1 MPLPIL
7 AGCGSHRYFPVSR
20 PSASEGRMNI
30 REDVSRTDDWTVAKF
45 GVGQPVPRT
54 EDPTLVQGKGRYT
67 DDIALPGQVY
77 AAIVRSPYAHGV
89 INGIDIAGA
98 AAMPGVLGVY
108 TARDLA
114 DSGYGTFKC
123 IVPFKNRD
131 GTEMKKPKRHA
142 LASDKVRFV
151 GDPVAF
157 VVAETAAQARDAA
170 ETVVFD
176 IEPLPAVTLA
186 SEAARAGA
194 PQLYDE
200 APGNVAL
207 DYHYGDADKVAAA
220 FAQAAHVTKLSLRNT
235 RLVVAAMEPRAAVAE
250 YDPASGRF
258 TLHSQSQGVFGMK
271 GQLVDILGVK
281 PDKVRVITGN
291 VGGSFGMKAQ
301 VYSEYVCIL
310 HAARALGRP
319 VKWTDDRSGAF
330 VSDSHGRDHEVTA
343 ELALDK
349 DGHFLAVRLTS
360 FANMGAFLAMVAPL
374 PGTLNAVKNT
384 ASVYRTPLLEVST
397 KCVFTNTTQV
407 SAYRGAGRPEGN
419 YYMERLIDAAAKET
433 GIDRLE
439 LRRRNHIAPSQI
451 PYAASSGMNYDSG
464 DFPALFA
471 KALQEA
477 DLAGF
482 AARKRDSKARGRLRG
497 LGIGSF
503 LEVTAPP
510 GKEMGGIRFEPNGDV
525 TIITGTLDYGQ
536 GHASPYAQVLS
547 RALGIPFERIRL
559 LQGDSDQLL
568 AGGGTGGSRS
578 ITASGAAIVEASGK
592 VIENGKAIA
601 SHVLEASPA
610 DIEFTNGRFVIAG
623 TDRAIGIMELAD
635 KLRSGLTLP
644 EGVPQTLDAGIV
656 SEGVPSSFPNGCHI
670 AEVEIDPETG
680 EVAVVRYSSV
690 NDFGTIVNP
699 LLVEGQVHGG
709 VIQGIGQA
717 LMENTVYD
725 ADGQLLSG
733 SFQDYALPR
742 AQHAPEVD
750 FASHPVPATTNPLGT
765 KGCGEAGCAGALVS
779 VMNAVVDA
787 LSVYGIRHIDMP
799 ASPARVWAAIQ
810 AAKTGQIDALP

>member
-1 MPLPIL
+1 
-7 AGCGSHRYFPVSR
+7 
-20 PSASEGRMNI
+20 MNI
-30 REDVSRTDDWTVAKF
+30 REDVSNTDDWAVAKF
-45 GVGQPVPRT
+45 GVGQPVLRT
-54 EDPTLVQGKGRYT
+54 EDPVLVQGKGRYT
-67 DDIALPGQVY
+67 DDIILPGQAY
-77 AAIVRSPYAHGV
+77 AVMVRSSHAHGV
-89 INGIDIAGA
+89 INGIDTSAA

-108 TARDLA
+108 TAKDLA
-114 DSGYGTFKC
+114 GYGTFNC

-131 GTEMKKPKRHA
+131 GSEMKKPQRFT

-170 ETVVFD
+170 EAVELD
-176 IEPLPAVTLA
+176 ITPLPAVTIA
-186 SEAARAGA
+186 SEAAQPGA
-194 PQLYDE
+194 PQIYDDV
-200 APGNVAL
+200 PNNISL
-207 DYHYGDADKVAAA
+207 DYHYGDSEKVAAA
-220 FAQAAHVTKLSLRNT
+220 FAQAAHVTRLSLRNT

-250 YDPASGRF
+250 YDEKSGRF
-258 TLHSQSQGVFGMK
+258 TLHAQTQGVFGIK
-271 GQLVDILGVK
+271 GQIAELMGVK
-281 PDKVRVITGN
+281 PDQVHVLTGN

-301 VYSEYVCIL
+301 AYSEYVCIL

-330 VSDSHGRDHEVTA
+330 MSDSHGRDHEVTA

-360 FANMGAFLAMVAPL
+360 YANMGAFLAMVGPL
-374 PGTLNAVKNT
+374 AATLNAVKNT
-384 ASVYRTPLLEVST
+384 PSVYRTPLLEVSA

-419 YYMERLIDAAAKET
+419 YYMERLIDTAAKEM

-451 PYAASSGMNYDSG
+451 PYAASSGMSYDSG

-471 KALQEA
+471 EALEVA
-477 DLAGF
+477 DFDGF
-482 AARKRDSKARGRLRG
+482 AVRKRESEARGLLRG
-497 LGIGSF
+497 IGIGSF
-503 LEVTAPP
+503 LEVTAPA
-510 GKEMGGIRFEPNGDV
+510 GKEMGGIRFEENGDV

-536 GHASPYAQVLS
+536 GHATPFAQVLS

-559 LQGDSDQLL
+559 VQGDSDQLI

-578 ITASGAAIVEASGK
+578 ITASGAAIIEASNK

-610 DIEFTNGRFVIAG
+610 DIEFESGRFRIAG
-623 TDRAIGIMELAD
+623 TDRSIGIMELAET
-635 KLRSGLTLP
+635 LRGGLKLP
-644 EGVPQTLDAGIV
+644 EGTPTTLDV
-656 SEGVPSSFPNGCHI
+656 SLVHDGVPSSFPNGCHV

-680 EVAVVRYSSV
+680 VVEVVRYSSV

-709 VIQGIGQA
+709 VIQGIGQV
-717 LMENTVYD
+717 LLENAVYD
-725 ADGQLLSG
+725 EDGQLLAG
-733 SFQDYALPR
+733 SFQDYAMPR
-742 AQHAPEVD
+742 AHHFPHIG
-750 FASHPVPATTNPLGT
+750 FISHPSPATTNPLGT

-779 VMNAVVDA
+779 VTNAIVDA
-787 LSVYGIRHIDMP
+787 LSVYGISHIDMP
-799 ASPARVWAAIQ
+799 ASPSRVWAAIQ
-810 AAKTGQIDALP
+810 DAKKAKAA